1 MRRLADQVPGTR
13 PRSTT
18 WRSSSL
24 WGLSRTGFI
33 FTDQGAPQALLSRWS
48 APRCGAALRR
58 IAFVTAT
65 KRVQRILT
73 HLGEPAKLPRS
84 APARGP
90 PALDTPLEP
99 LPNRDSEAQPD
110 NARVSGGT
118 GRTRWVSRGLMRHAP
133 VANVRLPPDCCHRA
147 LRDGCPLWVGKR
159 SPTGSTASVNAQL
172 LWEVASDVK
181 FRHRLQGSRGVGADL
196 FASLR
201 GGKSVH
207 R

>member
-1 MRRLADQVPGTR
+1 MRRLADQVRGTR

-48 APRCGAALRR
+48 APRCGAALRL

-90 PALDTPLEP
+90 PALDNLLEL
-99 LPNRDSEAQPD
+99 LPNWDSEAQPGI
-110 NARVSGGT
+110 ARVSGGT
-118 GRTRWVSRGLMRHAP
+118 GRTRWVLRGLMRQAP
-133 VANVRLPPDCCHRA
+133 VANVHLRPLCKA
-147 LRDGCPLWVGKR
+147 LHKGRYAKFAIMQSCPSECTLTTDERR
-159 SPTGSTASVNAQL
+159 SECA
-172 LWEVASDVK
+172 
-181 FRHRLQGSRGVGADL
+181 GAL
-196 FASLR
+196 T
-201 GGKSVH
+201 
-207 R
+207 